1 MTQAQWN
8 IVEDKLRTLGS
19 GVHLE
24 IDGYHVSFYVV
35 QYKMKLVIATYVDGY
50 IKGEWIIND
59 CEIRQK
65 FYQCSKRSLL
75 SRKGKEK
82 LKREKKAVREEIMKK
97 FEYQSFSPYWT
108 SFRSLKRHLIQNN
121 TSIELVRREQDEESE
136 QY

>member
-82 LKREKKAVREEIMKK
+82 LKREKKAATYRSCPCRRKSI
-97 FEYQSFSPYWT
+97 SFYGKTNVGSCTP
-108 SFRSLKRHLIQNN
+108 NG
-121 TSIELVRREQDEESE
+121 
-136 QY
+136 